1 MVLVKLWRV
10 LVLASLSLLAL
21 FSAFYFLRDHPG
33 GVRSGVF
40 EATAWQRMASPGAL
54 SRVHTQLE
62 HNCAACHSPNV
73 GVEAASCIVCH
84 ANDVSLLQREPTTFH
99 ADVSSCS
106 ECHRE
111 HQGLRAKPTVMDH
124 AALARIGLR
133 QLKSNPD
140 PATDDR
146 QASAHF
152 LRWILQKNQA
162 ATRRDEVAPLAAEE
176 MILNCI
182 ACHGTKDRHVGLFG
196 QDCSQCHGSA
206 AWTIPE
212 FRHPS
217 STSLD
222 CAQCHQAPPSHY
234 MMHFKMISMT
244 TAGVEKAEVNQCFLC
259 HQTTSWNDIK
269 NVGWYKHH

>member
-1 MVLVKLWRV
+1 MVLVKLLRY
-10 LVLASLSLLAL
+10 LLLAL
-21 FSAFYFLRDHPG
+21 ASFVGLFAAFYFLRGHPG
-33 GVRSGVF
+33 GKRAGVL

-54 SRVHTQLE
+54 SQAHTHLE
-62 HNCAACHSPNV
+62 HECAACHSSSV

-84 ANDVSLLQREPTTFH
+84 ANNLSLLQRQPTTFH

-106 ECHRE
+106 ECHQE
-111 HQGLRAKPTVMDH
+111 HQGLRAKSTVMDH
-124 AALARIGLR
+124 AALSLVGLR

-140 PATDDR
+140 PATEDR
-146 QASAHF
+146 LASAHF
-152 LRWILQKNQA
+152 SRWILQKNRT
-162 ATRRDEVAPLAAEE
+162 ATSGDARTPLTAEE
-176 MILNCI
+176 MTLNCA
-182 ACHGTKDRHVGLFG
+182 ACHGSKDRHIGLFG
-196 QDCSQCHGSA
+196 QDCSQCHSSV

-212 FRHPS
+212 FRHPPP
-217 STSLD
+217 TSLD

-234 MMHFKMISMT
+234 MMHFKMISMK